1 MNRGYKIENQNSL
14 HFLTM
19 TTVGWIDIFSR
30 KCYRD
35 MLIDSMKYCQK
46 EQGLYIFAYVIM
58 TNHIH
63 CIWLT
68 PNGNLS
74 NVVRDFK
81 KYTSA
86 MIIKKIIDENGESR
100 SDWLKIVMDYHA
112 KFNHNNSNYQ
122 LWQNGNH
129 AIELESPQFINQKLN
144 YIHLNPV
151 RAAFVNEPEHYIYSS
166 ASNYT
171 SGKGIIEVNIL
182 DLPLSFEG
190 YIPN

>member
-1 MNRGYKIENQNSL
+1 MLSL
-14 HFLTM
+14 
-19 TTVGWIDIFSR
+19 
-30 KCYRD
+30 
-35 MLIDSMKYCQK
+35 
-46 EQGLYIFAYVIM
+46 E
-58 TNHIH
+58 
-63 CIWLT
+63 
-68 PNGNLS
+68 
-74 NVVRDFK
+74 RDFQ
-81 KYTSA
+81 
-86 MIIKKIIDENGESR
+86 
-100 SDWLKIVMDYHA
+100 MDY
-112 KFNHNNSNYQ
+112 KLVSINHNNSNYQ